1 MSQVKV
7 IEIDAL
13 WKANFDQYQK
23 DTLKSDEEAI
33 EWAKSLG
40 ASEVYKYQATNWV
53 RYIVRADK

>member
-23 DTLKSDEEAI
+23 DTLKNDEEAI

-40 ASEVYKYQATNWV
+40 ATEVYKYQTEHWL
-53 RYIVRADK
+53 RYIVRAE